1 MARYKKN
8 RVHLVKWKTITLNKK
23 QGGMGIKNLRRQN
36 QRYTNEEQSLR
47 RMVMKDPFGEEG
59 P

>member
-1 MARYKKN
+1 MARYKGKKSSFG
-8 RVHLVKWKTITLNKK
+8 KWKTVTLSKT

-47 RMVMKDPFGEEG
+47 RMVMKDTYGEEG